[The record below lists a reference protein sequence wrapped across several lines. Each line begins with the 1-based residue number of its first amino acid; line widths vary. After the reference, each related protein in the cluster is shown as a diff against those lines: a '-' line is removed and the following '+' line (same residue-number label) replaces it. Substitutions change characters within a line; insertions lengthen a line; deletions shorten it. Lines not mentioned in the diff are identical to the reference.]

1 MHAAETGVD
10 IELAG
15 ACAVGVAE
23 GAGKKAESTAKG
35 LSSVPKLEEA
45 AAAAAGGVAAGALKA
60 EPPKALSSPNTAVG
74 EAAASGEPATAAES
88 KDKAGA
94 KAFAACTGVV
104 AEVTV
109 ANAGGS
115 SKAAGKAGPSSNP
128 VAAVKAF
135 ATLAVLALADV
146 GCDATAGEGAKAVAA
161 TKLGPPVFSA
171 GGALAAG
178 VPDAASKAFTPVL
191 PNAGGSSNPVSK
203 AGVSDENILSGMGGG
218 DTDAEPAMV
227 AFLGEPG
234 PERAPARGVDGLL
247 AEREPAA
254 EVGLD
259 ATKGA
264 VGSGLMGLG
273 APSPGSAFT
282 ST

>member
-1 MHAAETGVD
+1 M
-10 IELAG
+10 
-15 ACAVGVAE
+15 GVAE
-23 GAGKKAESTAKG
+23 GAGEKAESTAKG
-35 LSSVPKLEEA
+35 LSSAPKLVEA

-60 EPPKALSSPNTAVG
+60 EPPKALSSPNAANAAVG
-74 EAAASGEPATAAES
+74 EAAACGEPATAAES

-94 KAFAACTGVV
+94 KVFAACTGVD

-109 ANAGGS
+109 VNAGGS

-146 GCDATAGEGAKAVAA
+146 GCDAKAGEGAKAVAA

-171 GGALAAG
+171 RGALAAG